1 MANWIAGAIKR
12 PGRMTALAKRHG
24 ISTHAELERDKSKGG
39 SLGHAANLGLTL
51 SRMAH
56 AKKQLKK
63 G

>member
-1 MANWIAGAIKR
+1 
-12 PGRMTALAKRHG
+12 MTALAKRHG